1 MIWLWVN
8 IASAWTIVGPERGHV
23 LDVDVAEHEI
33 LLTTRVGVMKTTPS
47 IESWER
53 DARFPP
59 DTKRVATWSVE
70 TESGEL
76 RSGAWGAPPTQ
87 LWEVNALGKR
97 LVQQNPQSVVTDLDA
112 RDDGVVFVGWRGQ
125 TKGLWRVEPQ
135 GEPKLIIPDVEPW
148 QIVVDDRNV
157 WVATIANGLWASEEG
172 QPFEQVST
180 GSVTAISR
188 VGDAVWMGLP
198 SGELVDVHT
207 QEVVATIEG
216 GFASHIAELDGANGG
231 ALLTVVSPTRKAQ
244 PFQVVENGVITP
256 ITKLDVDADSG
267 LIGPTGAWSLADGTA
282 MVGTFR
288 RGPLKWDGSLSPI
301 RTDFHATVS
310 GGAAMDDDGT
320 VAMAFMGTG
329 VYLFQNGEV
338 LSHPTEGPVT
348 DSISVSSVLG
358 QITVVDFEGINLLQ
372 PDGTWGQMAGL
383 PHQSGRVNNA
393 LKHVGKTDDDTW
405 WGVDY
410 SGRLW
415 NKTDADWTAC
425 ALFGVLR
432 FDGDGEDLV
441 VVTKRGFVEPA
452 CGQVTTKSVPQ
463 MNTEESRAWGDW
475 VATSEALYYKGE
487 FVQSLP
493 EAKIDSMTKDA
504 DGVLISARQEAL
516 LRCTLDACT
525 EVAPAIEEPIL
536 SLGRL
541 KDGTI
546 WALEQRGSLLLDD
559 ETENTP
565 GAWYDFTERRVQ
577 FSSFVQLYVNPW
589 LRNPP
594 RVATKFLRSPAIRIQ
609 WWWGLV
615 LLPLTFIGWRKLKS
629 R

>member
-1 MIWLWVN
+1 MWLW
-8 IASAWTIVGPERGHV
+8 IGLAGAWNIVGPERGHV
-23 LDVDVAEHEI
+23 LDVDVGSHEI
-33 LLTTRVGVMKTTPS
+33 LLTTRVGVMKTTPNVDR
-47 IESWER
+47 WER

-59 DTKRVATWSVE
+59 DTKRVATWS
-70 TESGEL
+70 TSTDSGEV

-87 LWEVNALGKR
+87 LWEIDALGKR
-97 LVQQNPQSVVTDLDA
+97 LVQQHPQSVVADLDA
-112 RDDGVVFVGWRGQ
+112 REDGVVFVGWRGK

-135 GEPKLIIPDVEPW
+135 GEAKLIIPDVEPW
-148 QIVVDDRNV
+148 QIVSEGRNV

-180 GSVTAISR
+180 GSVTAIAR

-207 QEVVATIEG
+207 QEVIATIEG
-216 GFASHIAELDGANGG
+216 GFASHIAELDGSNGE
-231 ALLTVVSPTRKAQ
+231 ALLTVVSPTRQAH
-244 PFQVVENGVITP
+244 PFQVVEGSIITP

-267 LIGPTGAWSLADGTA
+267 LIGPTGAWALGDGTA

-288 RGPLKWDGSLSPI
+288 RGPLRWDGAMSPI

-310 GGAAMDDDGT
+310 GGAAMDENGT

-329 VYLFQNGEV
+329 VYLFQNGVV
-338 LSHPTEGPVT
+338 LAHPTEGPVT

-372 PDGTWGQMAGL
+372 SDGTWGQMAGL
-383 PHQSGRVNNA
+383 PHQTGRVNNA
-393 LKHVGKTDDDTW
+393 LKHVGKTDEDTW

-415 NKTDADWTAC
+415 NKTDGDWSAC
-425 ALFGVLR
+425 SLFGVLR

-441 VVTKRGFVEPA
+441 VVTKRGFVEPS
-452 CGQVTTKSVPQ
+452 CGQVTTKAVPQ

-475 VATSEALYYKGE
+475 IATSEALYYEGE

-493 EAKIDSMTKDA
+493 EAKIDSMVKDG
-504 DGVLISARQEAL
+504 DGVLVSARQEAL
-516 LRCTLDACT
+516 LHCTVTSCT
-525 EVAPAIEEPIL
+525 EVASAIEEPIIA
-536 SLGRL
+536 LGRL
-541 KDGTI
+541 KDTTI

-559 ETENTP
+559 GTENTP

-594 RVATKFLRSPAIRIQ
+594 KVATKFLRAPSLRWQ
-609 WWWGLV
+609 WWWGLTV
-615 LLPLTFIGWRKLKS
+615 LPLLFFGWRWK
-629 R
+629 RT

>member
-1 MIWLWVN
+1 MIWLWMN

-23 LDVDVAEHEI
+23 LDVDVGEHEI
-33 LLTTRVGVMKTTPS
+33 LLTTRVGVMKTTPD
-47 IESWER
+47 IASWER

-59 DTKRVATWSVE
+59 DTKRVATWSLE
-70 TESGEL
+70 TETGDI

-87 LWEVNALGKR
+87 LWEINALGKR
-97 LVQQNPQSVVTDLDA
+97 LVQQHPQSVVTDLDA

-135 GEPKLIIPDVEPW
+135 GEAKLIIPDVEPW
-148 QIVVDDRNV
+148 QIVVDGRNV

-180 GSVTAISR
+180 GSVTAVSR

-207 QEVVATIEG
+207 QEIVATIEG
-216 GFASHIAELDGANGG
+216 GFASHIAELNGANGE

-244 PFQVVENGVITP
+244 PFQVVENGTLTP

-267 LIGPTGAWSLADGTA
+267 LIGPTGAWSLNDGTA

-288 RGPLKWDGSLSPI
+288 RGPLRWDDALTPV

-310 GGAAMDDDGT
+310 GGAAMDDEGT

-358 QITVVDFEGINLLQ
+358 QIIVVDFEGINLLQ
-372 PDGTWGQMAGL
+372 SDGTWGQMPGL

-393 LKHVGKTDDDTW
+393 LKHVGKTDVDTW

-415 NKTDADWTAC
+415 NKTDQDWTAC
-425 ALFGVLR
+425 DLFGVLR
-432 FDGDGEDLV
+432 FDGDGEDLI

-452 CGQVTTKSVPQ
+452 CGQVVTKSVPE

-475 VATSEALYYKGE
+475 VATSEALYNKGA

-493 EAKIDSMTKDA
+493 EAKIDSMTKDGE
-504 DGVLISARQEAL
+504 GVLISPRQEPL
-516 LRCTLDACT
+516 LRCTVDACT
-525 EVAPAIEEPIL
+525 EEAPAIEEPIL

-541 KDGTI
+541 KDGTL

-559 ETENTP
+559 GTENTP

-594 RVATKFLRSPAIRIQ
+594 RVATKFLRSPSIRIQ
-609 WWWGLV
+609 WWWVLG
-615 LLPLTFIGWRKLKS
+615 LLPIVFWGWRSKN